1 MTRCPI
7 SRLAAAGGALP
18 PVSSHSMAPMEAVSR
33 KCPSRSQGGGVFVY
47 YGATA
52 TFADCQIYS
61 NTADTVSLCPHSIPW
76 PHGRSVPKLTPCP
89 WDAMPHQLTR
99 RCSMYAAARYPP
111 FHGPTWKKFPGSVP
125 CARREVAW
133 RSSTARPPS
142 PTVRSLRTLHLSR
155 YAAARYAPFH
165 GPHGRSFQEVSHA
178 LAGRWRVRLLRH
190 GHPHQL

>member
-1 MTRCPI
+1 MY
-7 SRLAAAGGALP
+7 
-18 PVSSHSMAPMEAVSR
+18 
-33 KCPSRSQGGGVFVY
+33 VY
-47 YGATA
+47 NGTTA

-61 NTADTVSLCPHSIPW
+61 NTAGTVSLCPHSIPW
-76 PHGRSVPKLTPCP
+76 PHGRSVPELTPCP

-165 GPHGRSFQEVSHA
+165 GPNGRRVQVLTSCVCACAAELRGEHGSSPTVPHSMAPMEEVSRKCSGIAHREEA
-178 LAGRWRVRLLRH
+178 
-190 GHPHQL
+190 